1 MGAAVMMGGVATL
14 KLIGYWPSGSQS
26 DWPNPA
32 DFVDPEW
39 DDRERHM
46 VWTYLKYGT
55 VARSYRGLSPC
66 RFCSQQNGS
75 MEFTDGVYLWPEG
88 LAHYLDAHAVRLPQ
102 QFVNHAVE
110 RLNALEAASVDYDW
124 WKSQERA

>member
-1 MGAAVMMGGVATL
+1 LATL

-55 VARSYRGLSPC
+55 IARSYRGLSPC
-66 RFCSQQNGS
+66 RFCNQQNGS
-75 MEFTDGVYLWPEG
+75 MEFTDGVYIWPQG
-88 LAHYLDAHAVRLPQ
+88 LAHYLDVHAVRLPQ
-102 QFVNHAVE
+102 QFVKYAVE